1 MSQWL
6 ILSSLTLS
14 SGTGIRLK
22 GIANGLARN
31 GNRVY
36 IVGTGE
42 YDHIAK
48 GVNYIQ
54 IKGEAGPII
63 TALRLFV
70 ANFWAVVRTHP
81 DFCIASKP
89 LPHSVIPGLCA
100 RVMGAVTLLDFDDL
114 ESAYWQGRPWQP
126 LLRLMEKLF
135 PRLLHCTCVHTHEL
149 AEEVKSQAGLRP
161 SCVLKLEQG
170 IEPSLFKPQKADY
183 YTKGSVVLYAA
194 HLGVA
199 AEGLHFV
206 LQGFRSLASQGKD
219 FTLLVVGGGPSFPRF
234 SKRVQKLGL
243 EGRVVFAGQIPHR
256 QMPKV
261 MSLARAAVNYLPPE
275 SPASR
280 YRASVKVREYLA
292 MGLPVA
298 TNLAGSDLT
307 AFLPFLHVFEAGDVD
322 EFVQTMER
330 AIAQGRSQDSSRE
343 LRENWSWEVVVG
355 KFLHE
360 LKERTAGARNDQFRC
375 LIRVRKRDSG

>member
-1 MSQWL
+1 MSRWL
-6 ILSSLTLS
+6 VLSSLTLS

-42 YDHIAK
+42 YDHIAR
-48 GVNYIQ
+48 GVNYVQ
-54 IKGEAGPII
+54 VKGEAGPII
-63 TALRLFV
+63 TVLRRFL
-70 ANFWAVVRTHP
+70 ANFGAVVRTHP

-89 LPHSVIPGLCA
+89 LPHSVIPGLFA

-114 ESAYWQGRPWQP
+114 ESAYWQGRPWRP

-149 AEEVKSQAGLRP
+149 AEEVKSQAGLKP
-161 SCVLKLEQG
+161 SRVLKLEQG
-170 IEPSLFKPQKADY
+170 IEPSLFKPQEAAY
-183 YTKGSVVLYAA
+183 YTEGSVVLYAA

-206 LQGFRSLASQGKD
+206 LQGFHSLASQGKN
-219 FTLLVVGGGPSFPRF
+219 FVLLVVGGGPSFPRF

-256 QMPKV
+256 QMPKF

-298 TNLAGSDLT
+298 TNLAGSDLS
-307 AFLPFLHVFEAGDVD
+307 AFLPFLHVFEAGDVE

-343 LRENWSWEVVVG
+343 LRENWSWKVVVG

-360 LKERTAGARNDQFRC
+360 LKERTAEANTTSSRF
-375 LIRVRKRDSG
+375 

>member
-1 MSQWL
+1 LSQWL

-63 TALRLFV
+63 TALRLFL

-89 LPHSVIPGLCA
+89 LPHTVVPALLA
-100 RVMGAVTLLDFDDL
+100 RWFGTVTLLDFDDL
-114 ESAYWQGRPWQP
+114 ESGYWQGRFWLP
-126 LLRLMEKLF
+126 LLRFWETIS
-135 PRLLHCTCVHTHEL
+135 PRLFHYTCVHTEEL
-149 AEEVKSQAGLRP
+149 AEETKERAKIPRSRIMRLN
-161 SCVLKLEQG
+161 QG
-170 IEPSLFKPQKADY
+170 VDVALFSPRETEEVPAKP
-183 YTKGSVVLYAA
+183 VVLYAA

-199 AEGLHFV
+199 AEGLNFV
-206 LQGFRSLASQGKD
+206 LHGLRYVAAKG
-219 FTLLVVGGGPSFPRF
+219 TGVILLVIGGGSLLPSFQKEV
-234 SKRVQKLGL
+234 KRLRLNGK
-243 EGRVVFAGQIPHR
+243 VVFGGQIEHR
-256 QMPKV
+256 HMPKV
-261 MSLARAAVNYLPPE
+261 MGLARAAVNYTPPE
-275 SPASR
+275 NVASR
-280 YRASVKVREYLA
+280 YRASVKVREYLS

-298 TNLAGSDLT
+298 TNLVGSDLNSFVE
-307 AFLPFLHVFEAGDVD
+307 FLEVFEAGDI
-322 EFVQTMER
+322 EGF
-330 AIAQGRSQDSSRE
+330 AQAVEQALARGRNEDAHKD
-343 LRENWSWEVVVG
+343 LENNWAWEVVVSN
-355 KFLHE
+355 FLHQLPQ
-360 LKERTAGARNDQFRC
+360 LKG
-375 LIRVRKRDSG
+375 